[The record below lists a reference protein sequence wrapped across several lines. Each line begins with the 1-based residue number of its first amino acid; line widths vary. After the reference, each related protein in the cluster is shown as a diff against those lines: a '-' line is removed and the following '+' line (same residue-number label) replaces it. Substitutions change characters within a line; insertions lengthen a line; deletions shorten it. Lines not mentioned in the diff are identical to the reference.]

1 MKKVSLVLLALF
13 LISIISKADEGMWLL
28 NLVSELNISRMHDMG
43 CKLSADEIY
52 NINQSSLKDAVVIFG
67 TGCTGEMVSEQGLL
81 FTNHH
86 CGYDAIQYFS
96 SVDHDYLNDGYWAV
110 TKDKELPVP
119 DLTVT
124 FLISIEDVTAKI
136 LDQVDKNMGE
146 VIRDSTIKGI
156 SGQLEEKAVEGT
168 SHQAKVVG
176 FYGGNTYYLFV
187 YNEYKDI
194 RLVGAPPSSIGKF
207 GGETDNWMWPRQ
219 TGDFS
224 IFRVYADSSGNPA
237 PYSKN
242 NIPLKPKRH
251 LTISLKGVEK
261 NDFAMIM
268 GYPGSTDRYM
278 TSYGIKE
285 LLETDNP
292 HKIKIRGIRQEILMH
307 DMIGD
312 PSIRIKYAEKY
323 ERSANDWKYY
333 IGEDKGLVKQNI
345 LQKKTNEEEAFKKWI
360 GEDPE
365 RKLKYGNTLG
375 NIEDAISS
383 HREYH
388 LASLYLDE
396 ALFSAEALSLPV
408 QFLDLFQDIK
418 SKEINLSADMIETYR
433 NKTETFFKDYNLSTD
448 KKVAAAMLRLY
459 FENVN
464 KDLQPDFMKN
474 IQTKYKGDYTRF
486 VDILYSKTIFTD
498 KQKLLSFLDKPS
510 YKLLEK
516 DELFKASVSI
526 LNLYFNIYGLLNG
539 YDEKLNRGNRDFIA
553 GIVEM
558 KKDVISYPDAN
569 FTMRL
574 TYGRVND
581 YYPRDGVHYNY
592 YTTLKGVIEKEDPN
606 NIEFVVPQKLKDL
619 YNTKNYGRYGKDG
632 EMHLCFT
639 TDNDITGGN
648 SGSPV
653 LNANGELVGLA
664 FDGNWE
670 AMSSD
675 IIYEP
680 DIQKTICVDIR
691 YVLFIIDKFAGAE
704 NIIDELNI
712 VN

>member
-1 MKKVSLVLLALF
+1 MKRVSLI
-13 LISIISKADEGMWLL
+13 LISLFIISVVSRADEGMWLL
-28 NLVSELNISRMHDMG
+28 NLISELNIKHMQDMG

-67 TGCTGEMVSEQGLL
+67 TGCTGEIVSEQGLL

-96 SVDHDYLNDGYWAV
+96 SVSHDYLTDGYWAV

-124 FLISIEDVTAKI
+124 FLIRIEDVTSKI
-136 LDQVDKNMGE
+136 MELTDKNMGE
-146 VIRDSTIKGI
+146 AIRDSTIKGI
-156 SGQLEEKAVEGT
+156 SGQLEDKAVAGT
-168 SHQAKVVG
+168 QYQAKVVE
-176 FYGGNTYYLFV
+176 FYGGNNYYLFV
-187 YNEYKDI
+187 YNVYKDI

-237 PYSKN
+237 GYSKN
-242 NIPLKPKRH
+242 NIPLKPKKH
-251 LTISLKGVEK
+251 LDISLEGVNK

-292 HKIKIRGIRQEILMH
+292 NKIKIRGIRQQILMN
-307 DMIGD
+307 DMISD
-312 PSIRIKYAEKY
+312 PSIRIKYADKY
-323 ERSANDWKYY
+323 EKSANDWKYF
-333 IGEDKGLVKQNI
+333 IGEDKGLVKHNV
-345 LQKKTNEEEAFKKWI
+345 LQKKTGQEDEFKKWI
-360 GEDPE
+360 GTDPE
-365 RKLKYGNTLG
+365 RKLKYGKTLE
-375 NIEDAISS
+375 NIDDAISS
-383 HREYH
+383 HKEYH
-388 LASLYLDE
+388 LAGLYLEE
-396 ALFSAEALSLPV
+396 ALFSVEALTFPI
-408 QFLDLFQDIK
+408 QFLDLYQDLK
-418 SKEINLSADMIETYR
+418 SKEANLPDEMIDTYR
-433 NKTETFFKDYNLSTD
+433 NKIETFFKDFNIGTD

-464 KDLQPDFMKN
+464 KDLQPDYLKN
-474 IQTKYKGDYTRF
+474 IQTKYKGDYDRF
-486 VDILYSKTIFTD
+486 VDLLYSKTIFTD
-498 KQKLLSFLDKPS
+498 KQKLLLFLDKPS
-510 YKLLEK
+510 YKVLEK
-516 DELFKASVSI
+516 DEMFKASLSI
-526 LNLYFNIYGLLNG
+526 LNLYFSIDGLLNG
-539 YDEKLNRGNRDFIA
+539 YDEKLNMGNRELIA
-553 GIVEM
+553 GILEM
-558 KKDVISYPDAN
+558 KKNTVSYPDAN

-574 TYGRVND
+574 TYGKVND

-606 NIEFVVPQKLKDL
+606 NLEFVVPEKLKDL
-619 YNTKNYGRYGKDG
+619 YNAKDYGRYGKDG

-653 LNANGELVGLA
+653 LNSKGELVGLA

-704 NIIDELNI
+704 NIINELTI
-712 VN
+712 K